1 MIYRF
6 GLATG
11 GAYAEYIAT
20 PASMIVRKPDHVSW
34 VQAAAVMENWLTA
47 FQGTVF
53 LSVPPDPQKHQTH
66 VLKSS
71 KIIALFTIS
80 EMQKG
85 QSVLVHA
92 GASGVGIAAIQ
103 LAKAFGA

>member
-1 MIYRF
+1 MVRSKKLVNQTTKSGMKCTFPFPLYSPITLSLILVENVNYRF

-66 VLKSS
+66 V
-71 KIIALFTIS
+71 
-80 EMQKG
+80 
-85 QSVLVHA
+85 
-92 GASGVGIAAIQ
+92 
-103 LAKAFGA
+103 

>member
-66 VLKSS
+66 V
-71 KIIALFTIS
+71 
-80 EMQKG
+80 
-85 QSVLVHA
+85 
-92 GASGVGIAAIQ
+92 
-103 LAKAFGA
+103 